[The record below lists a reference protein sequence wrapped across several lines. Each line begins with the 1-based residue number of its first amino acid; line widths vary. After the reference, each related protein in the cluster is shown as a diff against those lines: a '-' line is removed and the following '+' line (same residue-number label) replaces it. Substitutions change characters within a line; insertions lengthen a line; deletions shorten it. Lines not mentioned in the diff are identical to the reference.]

1 LYDVFFRQSRKPNK
15 TQSMAFNQT
24 EFIFLVLTVMLR
36 AGNLQLLEKKL
47 HINYAIIWLSH
58 KMV

>member
-24 EFIFLVLTVMLR
+24 EYIFFSIDCHVKSRKLAIVRKITAHQLCYNLVVT
-36 AGNLQLLEKKL
+36 
-47 HINYAIIWLSH
+47 
-58 KMV
+58 

>member
-1 LYDVFFRQSRKPNK
+1 MMSSLDRVE
-15 TQSMAFNQT
+15 NQT
-24 EFIFLVLTVMLR
+24 KHNQWHLTRQNTFFLVLTVMLR